1 MCPFFIFIFILSPR
15 LINTLYIRKCQF
27 NYVCVCL
34 DFLKPKTRINKKVD
48 KKMCLVEPK
57 TQLFKKSCVLGSAKI
72 QVRNALNL
80 WTSEVHKSKRAAGFW
95 TLLPLDVAFTK
106 MPLIYLTQT
115 HKLISSLTL
124 TYLISLL
131 FTPHALTPTPPS
143 LTCISTLC
151 SALYSVV
158 SFFLFFFL
166 LSSSSSMRF

>member
-1 MCPFFIFIFILSPR
+1 MVVCPL
-15 LINTLYIRKCQF
+15 
-27 NYVCVCL
+27 VCICL

-48 KKMCLVEPK
+48 KKMCLAEPK

-115 HKLISSLTL
+115 YTNSSVLSHSPISSLCSSRRTPSPPRL
-124 TYLISLL
+124 PASLVFL
-131 FTPHALTPTPPS
+131 R
-143 LTCISTLC
+143 
-151 SALYSVV
+151 SAPW
-158 SFFLFFFL
+158 
-166 LSSSSSMRF
+166 

>member
-1 MCPFFIFIFILSPR
+1 MVVCPL
-15 LINTLYIRKCQF
+15 
-27 NYVCVCL
+27 VCICL

-48 KKMCLVEPK
+48 KKMCLAEPK

-115 HKLISSLTL
+115 HQFSHTHPSHPSALHAARPH
-124 TYLISLL
+124 
-131 FTPHALTPTPPS
+131 PHASQPR
-143 LTCISTLC
+143 
-151 SALYSVV
+151 LYFCVLLHGKLLPLLLL
-158 SFFLFFFL
+158 SFFRLLQRDFNFFFFFFFNFCL
-166 LSSSSSMRF
+166 I